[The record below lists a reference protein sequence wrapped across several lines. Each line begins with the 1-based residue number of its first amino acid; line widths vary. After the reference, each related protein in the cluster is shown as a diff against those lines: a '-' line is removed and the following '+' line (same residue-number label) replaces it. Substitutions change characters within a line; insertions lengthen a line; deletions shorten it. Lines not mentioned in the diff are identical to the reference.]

1 MKNLKYLIIIIM
13 AFATY
18 SCVEDALFVG
28 EEVIVEG
35 SVLKLN
41 EIMSKDVN
49 DNPDWIEVYNS
60 GAADMDISGYWLND
74 KKTSE
79 GGYQIPNGTII
90 QAGGFYRVDADT
102 SNESISSGGED
113 VSLSEPDGTV
123 IDLTTTP
130 DMSSNVGLTWAREI
144 DGEGEWMISS
154 PTPGTSN
161 GSAANTAPILDA
173 SELTEFTSVYGVS
186 ASDANGILTV
196 KLVYMVNDG
205 VVTLDMSLVDGEYKT
220 SVPSAMVGDVVK
232 YYVIATDVTGLS
244 TVYPEN
250 GTVTPGEYTVAG
262 GVAEIE
268 IVGAEPGFRG
278 EVTFTVTPFYTDQV
292 DEIRLYY
299 LLPGEQQD
307 EDNGFDDKTKV
318 VLVQDGDTFS
328 GVIPAQNTD
337 DMISYYLRVEYLDG
351 TKTYY
356 PLEEKDA
363 EGNVISDFNHDLG
376 TTWPSYTVE
385 AITYDDV
392 VETTVNSTEGP
403 LTSITF
409 PTNPVP
415 GTDANLVLTYTSTE
429 NIDEV
434 RIYFDVRDTPA
445 YVKNNKVKGEDDAT
459 FTQTGVTIN
468 MANVDAEDEGGAF
481 TGNTGVTGTTV
492 TFYVRVATATAEY
505 YYANDGTMYIDDTP
519 GGGTTDESDAFKADT
534 SLWNVYNVQ

>member
-1 MKNLKYLIIIIM
+1 MKNLKYLILMIVIL
-13 AFATY
+13 FTTY
-18 SCVEDALFVG
+18 SCVVDEIMVKEG
-28 EEVIVEG
+28 PVVEG

-60 GAADMDISGYWLND
+60 GTADMDISGYFLND
-74 KKTSE
+74 KAVAT
-79 GGYQIPNGTII
+79 GGFEIPSGTII
-90 QAGGFYRVDADT
+90 QAGGFYFVDANT
-102 SNESISSGGED
+102 SGESISSGGED
-113 VSLSEPDGTV
+113 VSLAEPDGTI
-123 IDLTTTP
+123 IDHTVTP

-144 DGEGEWMISS
+144 DGDGEWMISS

-161 GSAANTAPILDA
+161 GSAANTAPIVDA
-173 SELTEFTSVYGVS
+173 SDLTEFTSVYGVT
-186 ASDANGILTV
+186 ASDADGILTV

-205 VVTLDMSLVDGEYKT
+205 VLTLDMSLVDGEYKT

-250 GTVTPGEYTVAG
+250 GTATPGEYTVAG

-318 VLVQDGDTFS
+318 VLVQDGDAFS
-328 GVIPAQNTD
+328 GVIPAQTTD
-337 DMISYYLRVEYLDG
+337 DVISYYLRVEYLEG

-356 PLEEKDA
+356 PIEED
-363 EGNVISDFNHDLG
+363 GGTFNHDLG
-376 TTWPSYTVE
+376 ITWPSYTVE

-415 GTDANLVLTYTSTE
+415 GTDTNLVLSYTSTE

-492 TFYVRVATATAEY
+492 TFYVRIATATAEY